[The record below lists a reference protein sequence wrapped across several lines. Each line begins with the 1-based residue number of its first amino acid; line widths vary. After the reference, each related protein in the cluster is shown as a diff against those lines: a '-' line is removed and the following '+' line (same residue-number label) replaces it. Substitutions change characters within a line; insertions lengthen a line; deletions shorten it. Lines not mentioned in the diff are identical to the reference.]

1 MKFTRLRLTGF
12 KSFVDTTELPIEP
25 GLTGVVGPNGCGKS
39 NLLEALRWVM
49 GENSAKSM
57 RGEGMDDVIF
67 AGTGNRPMRNMAEVA
82 LTIDNQDRSAPA
94 AHNDQDAFEVVR
106 RIEREMGSHYRVN
119 GREAR
124 AKDVQLLFADMAS
137 GAHSTSMVRQG
148 QIGQMISAKPS
159 ARRAI
164 LEEAAGISGLHQR
177 RHEAELKLN
186 AAETNLTRLNDVVQ
200 EIDGQLQALK
210 RQARQANRYRNI
222 SGQIRET
229 EALAL
234 HLRWIAARDAAA
246 AAEQQLT
253 AAQELA
259 ADLSRAAAAAST
271 ALLEAEEKLS
281 PLRQEEVERA
291 AALNRLNAERM
302 ALDAEEKRA
311 LETAQSLVQ
320 RIEQIARDAAR
331 ETAQAQ
337 DAAAQ
342 LDRLVAEQEQLTEA
356 GGGDGDKAAML
367 AAAQDAAQ
375 TRLSAAE
382 GEADRLTA
390 TLADL
395 RARKAS
401 LDRAMNEAQAR
412 SARLAR
418 EREMAAQDLARVDA
432 GLSQLP
438 DLAVAARTA
447 DEAEAAVT
455 AARDALSLAETNLT
469 EARARE
475 QGARPA
481 LDQAERDLQKQR
493 AEAKALSDLLNV
505 SAGSL
510 WPPAIDLVSVQPGYE
525 AALAAAF
532 GEELDIPANEGAPV
546 HWAALPAT
554 DMPAL
559 PAGVTALSAF
569 VRAPDALARS
579 LAQAGVVEAE
589 AGKSL
594 QAALLPGQRLVSR
607 EGHIWRWDGY
617 VASAEAP
624 TPAAIRLKQR
634 NRLAELD
641 AAIAAADSHA
651 QGLRQIWNAARAET
665 EAAQAQENQ
674 ARQSLRHLDQA
685 LHAARNA
692 LSQAERARAQSDL
705 RRQTIA
711 ERVNGLDSQY
721 TEAEIATQAARAALA
736 GLDHA
741 GPAETALNAARVAV
755 AEARAAVTDARTAAE
770 ALRRETEARQRRLAA
785 IANEIQSWD
794 SRRGNAQAQI
804 ETLNARLS
812 EAESERAQV
821 MTIPQMVAER
831 RETLLTLIAAASAE
845 RNAAADALQAA
856 ENLLKSLT
864 SESRKLDNELAQAR
878 EDRARAD
885 VLRETAKERLA
896 DVEATAREVMDCA
909 PGELLTKAEV
919 RDPDNLPPLAQVETK
934 VEKLK
939 RERETLGGVNLR
951 ADEEATE
958 CEARLAQI
966 QTERTDLEAAIA
978 RLRAAIGTLNREGRE
993 RLTAA
998 FDTVN
1003 ANFQKLFTTLF
1014 QGGEAR
1020 LTLTESED
1028 PLQAGLDI
1036 LARPPGKKLTVMSLL
1051 SGGEQALTA
1060 MALIFAVF
1068 LVNPA
1073 PICVLDEVDAPLD
1086 DANVERFCNLLN
1098 EMTRTTSTRFLVI
1111 THHALTMSRMDRLV
1125 GVTMQERGVSQLV
1138 SVDLAAYARQ
1148 AAE

>member
-82 LTIDNQDRSAPA
+82 LTIDNADRTAPA
-94 AHNDQDAFEVVR
+94 AHNDQDGFEVVR

-148 QIGQMISAKPS
+148 QIGQLISAKPS

-186 AAETNLTRLNDVVQ
+186 AAETNLTRLNDVTQ
-200 EIDGQLQALK
+200 QIDAQLQGLK

-234 HLRWIAARDAAA
+234 HLRWVAAREASVAADA
-246 AAEQQLT
+246 QLT

-259 ADLSRAAAAAST
+259 TDLSRAAAAAST
-271 ALLEAEEKLS
+271 ALLEAEEKLA
-281 PLRQEEVERA
+281 PLRQDEVERA

-311 LETAQSLVQ
+311 IDTAQNLGQ

-331 ETAQAQ
+331 ENANVTDATGQIERLAAEADGLRAAGDGQ
-337 DAAAQ
+337 EDRAAA
-342 LDRLVAEQEQLTEA
+342 LAE
-356 GGGDGDKAAML
+356 
-367 AAAQDAAQ
+367 AQTMAQ
-375 TRLSAAE
+375 TRLTEAE
-382 GEADRLTA
+382 AEADRQTA
-390 TLADL
+390 ALAEL
-395 RARKAS
+395 RARKTA
-401 LDRAMNEAQAR
+401 LDRAALEAQGR
-412 SARLAR
+412 VTRLAR
-418 EREMAAQDLARVDA
+418 ERDLAAQDLARIDA
-432 GLSQLP
+432 ELAQLP
-438 DLAVAARTA
+438 DVALAAQSAQDSEALVAAGR
-447 DEAEAAVT
+447 EALIA
-455 AARDALSLAETNLT
+455 AETALT
-469 EARARE
+469 DARARE

-481 LDQAERDLQKQR
+481 LDAAERDLQKQK

-510 WPPAIDLVSVQPGYE
+510 WPPAIDLVRVQAGYE

-532 GEELDIPANEGAPV
+532 GEDLDIPADEGAPV
-546 HWAALPAT
+546 HWAALPPLDGASLPDGAT
-554 DMPAL
+554 PL
-559 PAGVTALSAF
+559 SVYVT
-569 VRAPDALARS
+569 APDALSRS
-579 LAQAGVVEAE
+579 LSQAGVVDA
-589 AGKSL
+589 AMGKSL
-594 QAALLPGQRLVSR
+594 QALLRPGQRLVSR
-607 EGHIWRWDGY
+607 EGHVWRWDGY
-617 VASAEAP
+617 VAAADAP

-641 AAIAAADSHA
+641 TAIAEADT
-651 QGLRQIWNAARAET
+651 QVQTLRQAWNAMRAET
-665 EAAQAQENQ
+665 ESAQTAEAQ
-674 ARQSLRHLDQA
+674 ARQSLRQLDQA
-685 LHAARNA
+685 LNQARNA

-705 RRQTIA
+705 RRQTVA
-711 ERVNGLDSQY
+711 ERVNGLTLQY
-721 TEAEIATQAARAALA
+721 TEAEGAAQSAQSALA
-736 GLDHA
+736 GL
-741 GPAETALNAARVAV
+741 PTLAEPEAALAAARIAV
-755 AEARAAVTDARTAAE
+755 ADARTALTDAR
-770 ALRRETEARQRRLAA
+770 AAADSLARETEARRRRLIA
-785 IANEIQSWD
+785 IGQETEGWET
-794 SRRGNAQAQI
+794 RRANAQAQI
-804 ETLNARLS
+804 ETLNARLAET
-812 EAESERAQV
+812 EADRAQAL
-821 MTIPQMVAER
+821 TIPRMVAER
-831 RETLLTLIAAASAE
+831 RETLLSLISTASAD
-845 RNAAADALQAA
+845 RNAAADALQSA
-856 ENLLKSLT
+856 ENLVKSLA
-864 SESRKLDNELAQAR
+864 SESKKLDADLTSAR
-878 EDRARAD
+878 EERARAD
-885 VLRETAKERLA
+885 VMRETARERLT
-896 DVEATAREVMDCA
+896 DVEGTARDIMDCA
-909 PGELLTKAEV
+909 PGELLGKADV
-919 RDPDNLPPLAQVETK
+919 RDPDNLPPLAQVESK

-939 RERETLGGVNLR
+939 RERESLGGVNLR
-951 ADEEATE
+951 AEEEAAE
-958 CEARLAQI
+958 CETKLTEI
-966 QTERTDLEAAIA
+966 QNERADLEAAIA

-993 RLTAA
+993 RLLAA

-1003 ANFQKLFTTLF
+1003 NNFQKLFTTLF

-1020 LTLTESED
+1020 LTLSESDD
-1028 PLQAGLDI
+1028 PLQAGLEI

-1138 SVDLAAYARQ
+1138 SVDLASYAQ

>member
-1 MKFTRLRLTGF
+1 MRFTRLRLTGF
-12 KSFVDTTELPIEP
+12 KSFVDSTELPIEA
-25 GLTGVVGPNGCGKS
+25 GMTGIVGPNGCGKS

-57 RGEGMDDVIF
+57 RGDGMDDVIF

-82 LTIDNQDRSAPA
+82 LTIDNADRSAPA
-94 AHNDQDAFEVVR
+94 AHNDQDTFEVVR

-148 QIGQMISAKPS
+148 QIGQLISAKPS

-186 AAETNLTRLNDVVQ
+186 AAETNLTRLNDVTQ
-200 EIDGQLQALK
+200 QIDAQLQGLK

-234 HLRWIAARDAAA
+234 HLRWIAAREAAA
-246 AAEQQLT
+246 VAEAQLE
-253 AAQELA
+253 AAQSLA
-259 ADLSRAAAAAST
+259 SDLSRAAAAAST
-271 ALLEAEEKLS
+271 ALLEADEKLS

-311 LETAQSLVQ
+311 IETAQGLAQ
-320 RIEQIARDAAR
+320 RIEQIVRDLAR
-331 ETAQAQ
+331 ENGNMADASAQIERLALEKNQLTQASDGEADRANALALAQ
-337 DAAAQ
+337 EAAQ
-342 LDRLVAEQEQLTEA
+342 SALFQAE
-356 GGGDGDKAAML
+356 
-367 AAAQDAAQ
+367 
-375 TRLSAAE
+375 SN
-382 GEADRLTA
+382 ADRLTA
-390 TLADL
+390 ELADL
-395 RARKAS
+395 RARKIALERS
-401 LDRAMNEAQAR
+401 AAEAQSR
-412 SARLAR
+412 VNRLAR
-418 EREMAAQDLARVDA
+418 DRDTALQDLARIDA
-432 GLSQLP
+432 ELAQLP
-438 DLAVAARTA
+438 DVSAAAQTLQDAEGAALAAR
-447 DEAEAAVT
+447 EALAAAESALSERRANEQ
-455 AARDALSLAETNLT
+455 AAR
-469 EARARE
+469 
-475 QGARPA
+475 PP
-481 LDQAERDLQKQR
+481 LDFAERELQKLK

-510 WPPAIDLVSVQPGYE
+510 WPPAIDLVTVQPGYE

-532 GEELDIPANEGAPV
+532 GEDLDVPADEGAPV
-546 HWAALPAT
+546 HWAVLPAL
-554 DMPAL
+554 DAASL
-559 PAGVTALSAF
+559 PEGVTPLSSF
-569 VRAPDALARS
+569 VHAPQALARS
-579 LAQAGVVEAE
+579 LSQAGIVDADR
-589 AGKSL
+589 GKAL
-594 QAALLPGQRLVSR
+594 QALLKPGQRLVSR

-624 TPAAIRLKQR
+624 TPAVIRLKQR

-641 AAIAAADSHA
+641 STIAGADGHV
-651 QGLRQIWNAARAET
+651 QGLRQAWNAARAET
-665 EAAQAQENQ
+665 EAAQALEMQ
-674 ARQSLRHLDQA
+674 ARQSLRQSDQTLNAARQA
-685 LHAARNA
+685 LA
-692 LSQAERARAQSDL
+692 QAERARAQSDL

-711 ERVNGLDSQY
+711 ERVNGLSTQFS
-721 TEAEIATQAARAALA
+721 EAEGLAQAAQAAMAELPDLHAPEA
-736 GLDHA
+736 G
-741 GPAETALNAARVAV
+741 LNAARLAV
-755 AEARAAVTDARTAAE
+755 AEARTALTGARAAVESLQREADAR
-770 ALRRETEARQRRLAA
+770 RRRLTA
-785 IANEIQSWD
+785 IAQEQQSWET
-794 SRRGNAQAQI
+794 RRANALGQI
-804 ETLNARLS
+804 ETLNARRGEADS
-812 EAESERAQV
+812 EHAQAL
-821 MTIPQMVAER
+821 TIPRLVAER
-831 RETLLTLIAAASAE
+831 RESLLSLISTASEA
-845 RNAAADALQAA
+845 RNVAADALQSA
-856 ENLLKSLT
+856 ENLVKALA
-864 SESRKLDNELAQAR
+864 SESKKLDADLSAAR
-878 EDRARAD
+878 EERARAD
-885 VLRETAKERLA
+885 VLRETARERLTET
-896 DVEATAREVMDCA
+896 EATARDVMDCA
-909 PGELLTKAEV
+909 PDELLAKADV
-919 RDPDNLPPLAQVETK
+919 RDPDNLPPLTQVESK

-939 RERETLGGVNLR
+939 RERESLGGVNLR
-951 ADEEATE
+951 AEEEAAE
-958 CEARLAQI
+958 CEAKLTEI
-966 QTERTDLEAAIA
+966 QNERADLEAAISK
-978 RLRAAIGTLNREGRE
+978 LRVAIGTLNREGRE
-993 RLTAA
+993 RLLAA

-1036 LARPPGKKLTVMSLL
+1036 LARPPGKKLAVMSLL

-1138 SVDLAAYARQ
+1138 SVDLAAYAKQ

>member
-57 RGEGMDDVIF
+57 RGDGMDDVIF

-82 LTIDNQDRSAPA
+82 LTIDNSTRTAPA

-148 QIGQMISAKPS
+148 QIGQLISAKPS

-210 RQARQANRYRNI
+210 RQSRQANRYRNI

-234 HLRWIAARDAAA
+234 HLRWIAARDAAV
-246 AAEQQLT
+246 AAEQQLA

-259 ADLSRAAAAAST
+259 GELSRAAAAAST
-271 ALLEAEEKLS
+271 ALLESDEKLA

-311 LETAQSLVQ
+311 LDAAHSLAQ
-320 RIEQIARDAAR
+320 RIDQITRDIAR

-337 DAAAQ
+337 DASAQ
-342 LDRLVAEQEQLTEA
+342 LERLSAEHAQLTAA
-356 GGGDGDKAAML
+356 GGGDGDKAAAL
-367 AAAQDAAQ
+367 TAAQETAQ
-375 TRLSAAE
+375 TQLTSAEAN
-382 GEADRLTA
+382 ADRLTA
-390 TLADL
+390 SLAEL
-395 RARKAS
+395 RARKSS
-401 LDRAMNEAQAR
+401 LDRALVDTQTR
-412 SARLAR
+412 VARLAR
-418 EREMAAQDLARVDA
+418 EQDAATHELARIDA
-432 GLSQLP
+432 ELAQLP
-438 DLAVAARTA
+438 DAAA
-447 DEAEAAVT
+447 AAVSVESADAAT
-455 AARDALSLAETNLT
+455 AQARDALAAAEIALC

-475 QGARPA
+475 QAARPP
-481 LDQAERDLQKQR
+481 LDLAERDLQRQK

-510 WPPAIDLVSVQPGYE
+510 WPPAIDLVQVSPGYE

-532 GEELDIPANEGAPV
+532 GEDLDVPADEGAPV
-546 HWAALPAT
+546 HWAALPPLDPPLALPEGVAPLSNFVT
-554 DMPAL
+554 APPAL
-559 PAGVTALSAF
+559 L
-569 VRAPDALARS
+569 RS
-579 LAQAGVVEAE
+579 LSQAGLVEA
-589 AGKSL
+589 AQGKAL
-594 QAALLPGQRLVSR
+594 QAHLRPGQRLVSR
-607 EGHIWRWDGY
+607 DGDVWRWDGY
-617 VASAEAP
+617 CAAADAP

-641 AAIAAADSHA
+641 AAIAEADLQV
-651 QGLRQIWNAARAET
+651 QGLRQAWNAARAQT
-665 EAAQAQENQ
+665 EAAQGQETQ
-674 ARQSLRHLDQA
+674 SRQSLRQLDQA
-685 LHAARNA
+685 LQQARQA
-692 LSQAERARAQSDL
+692 LSAAERARAQSDL
-705 RRQTIA
+705 RRQSAA
-711 ERVNGLDSQY
+711 ERLNGLTLQA
-721 TEAEIATQAARAALA
+721 TEARGAAEAAAEQASALPALA
-736 GLDHA
+736 PLE
-741 GPAETALNAARVAV
+741 AELNEARVAV
-755 AEARAAVTDARTAAE
+755 ANARAAVTDARAAAE

-785 IANEIQSWD
+785 IGQETSGWD
-794 SRRGNAQAQI
+794 MRRTNAHAQI
-804 ETLNARLS
+804 ETLNARLQ
-812 EAESERAQV
+812 ETESERTQV
-821 MTIPQMVAER
+821 LTIPQMVAER
-831 RETLLTLIAAASAE
+831 RETLLTLIAAAAAE
-845 RNAAADALQAA
+845 RNAAADALQLA

-864 SESRKLDNELAQAR
+864 TESRKLDNDLAQAR

-885 VLRETAKERLA
+885 VMRETAKERLA
-896 DVEATAREVMDCA
+896 DVEATAREVMDCQ
-909 PGELLTKAEV
+909 PSELLAKADV
-919 RDPDNLPPLAQVETK
+919 RDADNLPPLPQVETK

-939 RERETLGGVNLR
+939 RERESLGGVNLR
-951 ADEEATE
+951 AEEEATE
-958 CEARLAQI
+958 CETRLTQI
-966 QTERTDLEAAIA
+966 QTERADLESAISK
-978 RLRAAIGTLNREGRE
+978 LRAAIGTLNREGRE
-993 RLTAA
+993 RLMAA

-1003 ANFQKLFTTLF
+1003 ANFQKLFTSLF

-1028 PLQAGLDI
+1028 PLAAGLDI

-1138 SVDLAAYARQ
+1138 SVDLASYAQ

>member
-57 RGEGMDDVIF
+57 RGDGMDDVIF

-82 LTIDNQDRSAPA
+82 LTIDNAERTAPA

-106 RIEREMGSHYRVN
+106 RIEREMGSHYRIN

-148 QIGQMISAKPS
+148 QIGQLISAKPS

-186 AAETNLTRLNDVVQ
+186 AAETNLTRLNDVTQ
-200 EIDGQLQALK
+200 QIDAQLQGLK

-234 HLRWIAARDAAA
+234 HLRWLAAREAAA
-246 AAEQQLT
+246 AAEAQLN

-259 ADLSRAAAAAST
+259 SDLSRAAAAAST
-271 ALLEAEEKLS
+271 ALLEADEKLA
-281 PLRQEEVERA
+281 PLRQEEAERA
-291 AALNRLNAERM
+291 AALSRLNAERM

-311 LETAQSLVQ
+311 IETAQSLGH
-320 RIEQIARDAAR
+320 RIEQITRDATR
-331 ETAQAQ
+331 ETANVS
-337 DAAAQ
+337 DASGQ
-342 LDRLVAEQEQLTEA
+342 IDRLTAEREQLTAACDGEA
-356 GGGDGDKAAML
+356 DKAAAL
-367 AAAQDAAQ
+367 VEAQSAAQG
-375 TRLSAAE
+375 RLAETE

-390 TLADL
+390 SLADL
-395 RARKAS
+395 RARKVA
-401 LDRAMNEAQAR
+401 LDRAATEAQGR
-412 SARLAR
+412 VSRLAR
-418 EREMAAQDLARVDA
+418 ERDIASQDLARIDA
-432 GLSQLP
+432 ELAQLP
-438 DLAVAARTA
+438 DVVGAAQTVQDADTAAAAAREA
-447 DEAEAAVT
+447 LALAEAGLVEART
-455 AARDALSLAETNLT
+455 REQAAR
-469 EARARE
+469 
-475 QGARPA
+475 PP
-481 LDQAERDLQKQR
+481 LDQAERDLQKQK

-510 WPPAIDLVSVQPGYE
+510 WPPAIDLVTVQPGYE

-532 GEELDIPANEGAPV
+532 GEELDIPADEGAPV
-546 HWAALPAT
+546 HWAALPPLDFASLPEGAT
-554 DMPAL
+554 P
-559 PAGVTALSAF
+559 LSTF
-569 VRAPDALARS
+569 VAAPDALARS
-579 LAQAGVVEAE
+579 LSQAGVVDA
-589 AGKSL
+589 ALGKSL
-594 QAALLPGQRLVSR
+594 QASLRPGQRLVSR

-641 AAIAAADSHA
+641 AAIAEADVHV
-651 QGLRQIWNAARAET
+651 QGLRQAWNAARATT
-665 EAAQAQENQ
+665 EAAQHSEGQ
-674 ARQSLRHLDQA
+674 ARQTLRQLDQA
-685 LHAARNA
+685 LNTARSA
-692 LSQAERARAQSDL
+692 LAQAERARAQSDL

-711 ERVNGLDSQY
+711 ERVNGLTAQY
-721 TEAEIATQAARAALA
+721 TEAEGAALATRAALVE
-736 GLDHA
+736 LPDL
-741 GPAETALNAARVAV
+741 GPAEASLNAARVAV
-755 AEARAAVTDARTAAE
+755 AEARTALTDARAA
-770 ALRRETEARQRRLAA
+770 ADSLKRETEARQRRLTA
-785 IANEIQSWD
+785 IAGEIQSWET
-794 SRRGNAQAQI
+794 RRANAQGQI
-804 ETLNARLS
+804 ETLNARLA
-812 EAESERAQV
+812 EAEAERTQA
-821 MTIPQMVAER
+821 MTIPRMVAER
-831 RETLLTLIAAASAE
+831 RDSLLTLISTAAAE
-845 RNAAADALQAA
+845 RNAAADALQTA
-856 ENLLKSLT
+856 ENLLKTLT
-864 SESRKLDNELAQAR
+864 SESKKLDADLSSAR
-878 EDRARAD
+878 EERARAD
-885 VLRETAKERLA
+885 VIRETARERLA
-896 DVEATAREVMDCA
+896 DVEGTARDIMDCA
-909 PGELLTKAEV
+909 PSELLSKADV
-919 RDPDNLPPLAQVETK
+919 RDPDNLPPLAQVESK

-939 RERETLGGVNLR
+939 RERESLGGVNLR
-951 ADEEATE
+951 AEEEAAE
-958 CEARLAQI
+958 CETKLTEI
-966 QTERTDLEAAIA
+966 QNERADLEAAISK
-978 RLRAAIGTLNREGRE
+978 LRVAIGTLNREGRE
-993 RLTAA
+993 RLLAA

-1020 LTLTESED
+1020 LTLTENED
-1028 PLQAGLDI
+1028 PLAAGLDI
-1036 LARPPGKKLTVMSLL
+1036 LARPPGKKLAVMSLL

>member
-12 KSFVDTTELPIEP
+12 KSFVDTTELPIEQ

-57 RGEGMDDVIF
+57 RGDGMDDVIF

-82 LTIDNQDRSAPA
+82 LTIDNSERTAPA

-148 QIGQMISAKPS
+148 QIGQLISAKPS

-186 AAETNLTRLNDVVQ
+186 AAETNLTRLNDVTQ
-200 EIDGQLQALK
+200 QIDAQLQGLK

-234 HLRWIAARDAAA
+234 HLRWIAAREAAT
-246 AAEQQLT
+246 AAEAQLT

-259 ADLSRAAAAAST
+259 SDLSRAAAAAST
-271 ALLEAEEKLS
+271 ALLEADEKLA
-281 PLRQEEVERA
+281 PLRQDEVERA
-291 AALNRLNAERM
+291 AALSRLNAERM

-311 LETAQSLVQ
+311 IEAAQSLGQ
-320 RIEQIARDAAR
+320 RIEQITRDAAR
-331 ETAQAQ
+331 ETANVS
-337 DAAAQ
+337 DAEGQIA
-342 LDRLVAEQEQLTEA
+342 RLSGEREQLTAACDGEA
-356 GGGDGDKAAML
+356 DRATAL
-367 AAAQDAAQ
+367 AEAQGTAQ
-375 TRLSAAE
+375 SRLSEAE
-382 GEADRLTA
+382 AEADRLTA

-395 RARKAS
+395 RARKVA
-401 LDRAMNEAQAR
+401 LDRAATEAQGR
-412 SARLAR
+412 VTRLAR
-418 EREMAAQDLARVDA
+418 ERDMAAQDLARIDA
-432 GLSQLP
+432 ELAQLP
-438 DLAVAARTA
+438 DVVGAAQTVHDADLAA
-447 DEAEAAVT
+447 T
-455 AARDALSLAETNLT
+455 AAREGLASAETTLGEARLREQSARPPLDLAE
-469 EARARE
+469 RE
-475 QGARPA
+475 
-481 LDQAERDLQKQR
+481 LQKQK

-510 WPPAIDLVSVQPGYE
+510 WPPAIDLVAVQPGYE

-532 GEELDIPANEGAPV
+532 GEELDIPADEGAPV
-546 HWAALPAT
+546 HWASLPPLDIAPLPEGAT
-554 DMPAL
+554 P
-559 PAGVTALSAF
+559 LSAF
-569 VRAPDALARS
+569 VTAPDALARS
-579 LAQAGVVEAE
+579 LSQAGVVDA
-589 AGKSL
+589 AQGKAL
-594 QAALLPGQRLVSR
+594 QASLRPGQRLVSR

-641 AAIAAADSHA
+641 AAIAEADVQVQA
-651 QGLRQIWNAARAET
+651 LRQAWNAARATT
-665 EAAQAQENQ
+665 EAAQHSEGQ
-674 ARQSLRHLDQA
+674 ARQTLRQLDQA
-685 LHAARNA
+685 LNNARNA
-692 LSQAERARAQSDL
+692 LAQAERARAQSDL

-711 ERVNGLDSQY
+711 ERVNGLNTQY
-721 TEAEIATQAARAALA
+721 TEADGVALAARSALSELPDLAPAEAALN
-736 GLDHA
+736 
-741 GPAETALNAARVAV
+741 TARVAV
-755 AEARAAVTDARTAAE
+755 AEARTALTDARSAADSFK
-770 ALRRETEARQRRLAA
+770 RETEARQRRLTA
-785 IANEIQSWD
+785 IAGEIQSWEA
-794 SRRGNAQAQI
+794 RRTNAQGQI
-804 ETLNARLS
+804 ETLNARLA
-812 EAESERAQV
+812 ETESERAQA
-821 MTIPQMVAER
+821 MTIPRMVAER
-831 RETLLTLIAAASAE
+831 RESLLSLIATASQE
-845 RNAAADALQAA
+845 RNAAADALQSA
-856 ENLLKSLT
+856 ENLLKTLS
-864 SESRKLDNELAQAR
+864 SESKKLDADLSSAR
-878 EDRARAD
+878 EERARAD
-885 VLRETAKERLA
+885 VMRETARERLTET
-896 DVEATAREVMDCA
+896 EATARDVMDCA
-909 PGELLTKAEV
+909 PDELLAKADM

-939 RERETLGGVNLR
+939 RERESLGGVNLR
-951 ADEEATE
+951 AEEEAAE
-958 CEARLAQI
+958 CETKLTEI
-966 QTERTDLEAAIA
+966 QNERADLEAAISK
-978 RLRAAIGTLNREGRE
+978 LRVAIGTLNREGRE
-993 RLTAA
+993 RLLAA

-1020 LTLTESED
+1020 LTLSESED
-1028 PLQAGLDI
+1028 PLQAGLEI
-1036 LARPPGKKLTVMSLL
+1036 LARPPGKKLAVMSLL